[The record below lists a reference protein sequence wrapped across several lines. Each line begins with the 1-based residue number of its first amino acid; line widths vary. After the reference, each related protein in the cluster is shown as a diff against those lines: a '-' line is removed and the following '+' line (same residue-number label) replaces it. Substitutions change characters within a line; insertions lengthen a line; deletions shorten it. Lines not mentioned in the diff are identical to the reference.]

1 MSSVVKKC
9 LKLLIGIAVII
20 LFAVVFFFLSRS
32 SDLENGNLR
41 HWLTASIE
49 RRVAAVK
56 ILTGTD
62 EHVEMMVLCLDKIAA
77 LPDSADMAV
86 KDAASLC
93 FVGIQLK
100 DNI

>member
-1 MSSVVKKC
+1 MTAVVKKYF
-9 LKLLIGIAVII
+9 KLLIGIAAII
-20 LFAVVFFFLSRS
+20 LFAVVFFFLNRS
-32 SDLENGNLR
+32 SDLENGNLKR
-41 HWLTASIE
+41 WNTASAE
-49 RRVAAVK
+49 RRAAAVK

-62 EHVEMMVLCLDKIAA
+62 EHAELMVQCLDKIAA
-77 LPDSADMAV
+77 LPDSTDMPV